1 MAQMTTST
9 SNLRHTVTPGSSGL
23 LETTLRIARN
33 ARAGMAELVDALD
46 SKSSEGNLMRV
57 RVSLPAPE
65 FHTNF
70 TERTCVCTSLCMLL
84 AYAGCPCATCLPATH
99 RQARRECRRRQDPET
114 THVGDLC
121 VLCASAFSRSP
132 VPDAIYLG
140 TRSCVALPRQLLPAV
155 VCPWSR
161 ALRARWWNIGVRL
174 RLVTPLTERPP
185 ITDLESCAPARER
198 SRHVPPQ

>member
-1 MAQMTTST
+1 M
-9 SNLRHTVTPGSSGL
+9 
-23 LETTLRIARN
+23 IAVVSLAAKN
-33 ARAGMAELVDALD
+33 CLYYPPAAGMAELVDALD

-70 TERTCVCTSLCMLL
+70 TERTCVCTSICMLL
-84 AYAGCPCATCLPATH
+84 ACAGCPCATCLPATH

-132 VPDAIYLG
+132 VPDAIYRG
-140 TRSCVALPRQLLPAV
+140 NRSCVALPRQLGNCSRRYPTSATAPCVALAPASLQSSYFPVVVLPALPYLLPP
-155 VCPWSR
+155 CSR
-161 ALRARWWNIGVRL
+161 PASLQS
-174 RLVTPLTERPP
+174 
-185 ITDLESCAPARER
+185 SCFPAAKDHSGCER
-198 SRHVPPQ
+198 SA